1 MKFATGA
8 AKKSMTEFCGGVDV
22 GGTKIASAL
31 FTRAGEISARKKIAI
46 DKSGGDAVAGQVRD
60 GIEALEEAARAA
72 GGRLA
77 AVGISVPGIAYSASG
92 KVWAPNIPG
101 WDQYPLL
108 EKIRF
113 FSRLRGSP
121 LFGLAKDIAL
131 SPPAPPGTSP
141 PVPTPRKRRAP
152 SATGVVRAT
161 SIAAS
166 RRTSLVL
173 GEEPKI
179 SGHVPQVNVP
189 LVLESDRSAYVA
201 GESWR
206 GAAAGAR
213 DAVFLAV
220 GTGIGAG
227 IISGG
232 RILHGH
238 EDIAGAVG
246 WFGLNPVYK
255 PAYET
260 MGSFEAEASGNSVA
274 RKARELL
281 ERGRASSMPGLAG
294 GRIDAVTAEI
304 VAEAARRND
313 PLALEV
319 VAETVTYLAM
329 GIANIVSILNPEVVV
344 VGGGLFQAADVFL
357 EPVRRE
363 FKRWAQPLA
372 ARKVRIELS
381 SLGEDAGLYGCG
393 KLAWDR
399 LGSGG
404 ERILRSDLQNR
415 G

>member
-1 MKFATGA
+1 MKA
-8 AKKSMTEFCGGVDV
+8 MEFCGGVDV

-31 FTRAGEISARKKIAI
+31 FTREGEISAKDKISI
-46 DKSGGDAVAGQVRD
+46 DKSGGDAAAGQVGD
-60 GIEALEEAARAA
+60 KIEALAKAVRAV

-108 EKIRF
+108 DKLKERQECAI
-113 FSRLRGSP
+113 
-121 LFGLAKDIAL
+121 
-131 SPPAPPGTSP
+131 
-141 PVPTPRKRRAP
+141 
-152 SATGVVRAT
+152 
-161 SIAAS
+161 
-166 RRTSLVL
+166 
-173 GEEPKI
+173 
-179 SGHVPQVNVP
+179 
-189 LVLESDRSAYVA
+189 VLESDRSAYVA

-246 WFGLNPVYK
+246 WFGLNPAFK
-255 PAYET
+255 PEYAS

-281 ERGRASSMPGLAG
+281 ERGRASSILDLAG
-294 GRIDAVTAEI
+294 GRVEAVTAEV
-304 VAEAARRND
+304 VAEAARKKD
-313 PLALEV
+313 PLAMEI

-329 GIANIVSILNPEVVV
+329 GIANIVSILNPEVIV

-357 EPVRRE
+357 DPVRRE

-372 ARKVRIELS
+372 ARTVRIELS
-381 SLGEDAGLYGCG
+381 GLGEDAGLYGCG
-393 KLAWDR
+393 KLAWGLVDGR
-399 LGSGG
+399 
-404 ERILRSDLQNR
+404 
-415 G
+415 

>member
-1 MKFATGA
+1 MPMV
-8 AKKSMTEFCGGVDV
+8 MTAMEFCGGIDV

-31 FTRAGEISARKKIAI
+31 FTRAGEISAKGKIAI
-46 DKSGGDAVAGQVRD
+46 DKSGGDAAADQVGDRID
-60 GIEALEEAARAA
+60 ALDAAARAA

-77 AVGISVPGIAYSASG
+77 AVGISIPGIVYSGSG

-108 EKIRF
+108 ERIR
-113 FSRLRGSP
+113 
-121 LFGLAKDIAL
+121 
-131 SPPAPPGTSP
+131 
-141 PVPTPRKRRAP
+141 
-152 SATGVVRAT
+152 
-161 SIAAS
+161 
-166 RRTSLVL
+166 
-173 GEEPKI
+173 
-179 SGHVPQVNVP
+179 GHVLPASVP
-189 LVLESDRSAYVA
+189 VVLESDRSAYVA

-213 DAVFLAV
+213 DVVFLAV

-246 WFGLNPVYK
+246 WFGLNPAFK
-255 PAYET
+255 PEYGS
-260 MGSFEAEASGNSVA
+260 MGCFEAEASGNSVG
-274 RKARELL
+274 RIARERLGK
-281 ERGRASSMPGLAG
+281 GRASSMPSLAG
-294 GRIDAVTAEI
+294 GRINAVTAEV

-357 EPVRRE
+357 DPVRRE

-372 ARKVRIELS
+372 AREVRIELS
-381 SLGEDAGLYGCG
+381 GLGEDAGVYGCG
-393 KLAWDR
+393 KLAWDLVDGR
-399 LGSGG
+399 
-404 ERILRSDLQNR
+404 
-415 G
+415 

>member
-1 MKFATGA
+1 MKAI
-8 AKKSMTEFCGGVDV
+8 EFCGAIDV
-22 GGTKIASAL
+22 GGTKISSAL
-31 FTRAGEISARKKIAI
+31 FTRAGEISAKDKIAI
-46 DKSGGDAVAGQVRD
+46 DKSGGDAAARQVGD
-60 GIEALEEAARAA
+60 KIEALAKAARAV

-108 EKIRF
+108 ERIR
-113 FSRLRGSP
+113 
-121 LFGLAKDIAL
+121 
-131 SPPAPPGTSP
+131 
-141 PVPTPRKRRAP
+141 
-152 SATGVVRAT
+152 
-161 SIAAS
+161 
-166 RRTSLVL
+166 
-173 GEEPKI
+173 
-179 SGHVPQVNVP
+179 GHVPKVRQGADSEKRP
-189 LVLESDRSAYVA
+189 SEGRRSGSEPHFWEISGEDMGSISLVLESDRSAYVA

-246 WFGLNPVYK
+246 WFGLNPAFK
-255 PAYET
+255 PEYAS

-281 ERGRASSMPGLAG
+281 ERGRASSMSALAG
-294 GRIDAVTAEI
+294 GCVERVTAEV
-304 VAEAARRND
+304 VAEAARNKD
-313 PLALEV
+313 PLALEII
-319 VAETVTYLAM
+319 AETVTYLAM
-329 GIANIVSILNPEVVV
+329 GIANIVSILNPEIVV

-357 EPVRRE
+357 DPVRRE

-372 ARKVRIELS
+372 ARTVRIELS
-381 SLGEDAGLYGCG
+381 ALGEDAGLYGCG

-399 LGSGG
+399 READSWK
-404 ERILRSDLQNR
+404 ET
-415 G
+415 